1 MSKSVSDF
9 EELFKSNYNTMCNIA
24 SNIVKNSDS
33 AKDIVQ
39 EVFIKL
45 WDKKADLLE
54 ISNIK
59 GYLFRATTNASINY
73 LSQNKKIVSLEA
85 SGVTLSINPDET
97 LTTKELEAKIQYALD
112 RLPPKCKAIFVLSRF
127 EGMKYAE
134 IAEHLDISEKT
145 VKNQMLIALNKMR
158 EDLRPYLT
166 KEFLALALSTGIS
179 FLVQFLSLYLIVTFV
194 TCLF

>member
-1 MSKSVSDF
+1 MSKSVSEF
-9 EELFKSNYNTMCNIA
+9 EDLFISNYNTMCNIA
-24 SNIVKNSDS
+24 RNIIKDSDG
-33 AKDIVQ
+33 AQDIVQ

-45 WDKKADLLE
+45 WDKKTALLE
-54 ISNIK
+54 ISNVK

-73 LSQNKKIVSLEA
+73 LSQNKKIISLET

-97 LTTKELEAKIQYALD
+97 ITTKELEAKIQYALD
-112 RLPPKCKAIFVLSRF
+112 RLPPKCKAIFILSRF